1 MRTFCLLLAASMLLV
16 APALVSAGDAPT
28 ATLTVKVTGLR
39 SEKGKVKVALHASKD
54 TFPTK
59 RKLVY
64 AGLTVPVNGHRATA
78 VFPELPP
85 GDYAV
90 AAFHDE
96 DNDGRLDR
104 SVIGIPTEGTAASRN
119 PKPRMGP
126 PRWKDCKLSLEP
138 GETETEIRI
147 RY

>member
-1 MRTFCLLLAASMLLV
+1 MRKLGVMVILAVFLAAG
-16 APALVSAGDAPT
+16 PAARADEGPT
-28 ATLTVKVTGLR
+28 ARLTVKVKGLK
-39 SEKGKVKVALHASKD
+39 SEKGKVKVALHASKE
-54 TFPTK
+54 TFPTQRDK
-59 RKLVY
+59 VY
-64 AGLTVPVNGHRATA
+64 AGLTVPINGHLATA

-104 SVIGIPTEGTAASRN
+104 SVIGIPTEGTAASRD

-126 PRWKDCKLSLEP
+126 PRWKDCVLTLGE
-138 GETETEIRI
+138 GETEIEISI

>member
-1 MRTFCLLLAASMLLV
+1 MRRICLLASLLTVITVGAARSDD
-16 APALVSAGDAPT
+16 SPT

-39 SEKGKVKVALHASKD
+39 SEKGKVKVALHASED

-64 AGLTVPVNGHRATA
+64 AGLTVPVNGHQATA
-78 VFPELPP
+78 IFPELPP

-104 SVIGIPTEGTAASRN
+104 NVIGIPTEGTAASRN

-126 PRWKDCKLSLEP
+126 PRWKDCVITIP
-138 GETETEIRI
+138 TGETSIKIRV
-147 RY
+147 R

>member
-1 MRTFCLLLAASMLLV
+1 MTRCWFFVALAALLIPIPT
-16 APALVSAGDAPT
+16 AQAEDSPT
-28 ATLTVKVTGLR
+28 ATLTVVVTGLR
-39 SEKGKVKVALHASKD
+39 SEKGKVKVALHASAD

-59 RKLVY
+59 RDKVY

-78 VFPELPP
+78 IFPELPP

-104 SVIGIPTEGTAASRN
+104 SVIGIPSEGTAASRN

-126 PRWKDCKLSLEP
+126 PRWKDCVLSLPP
-138 GETETEIRI
+138 GETSIEIKT

>member
-1 MRTFCLLLAASMLLV
+1 MTRPGIVTVLALLLV
-16 APALVSAGDAPT
+16 APSVRAGDDPS
-28 ATLTVKVTGLR
+28 ATLTVKVLGLK
-39 SEKGKVKVALHASKD
+39 SEQGRVKVMLHASKD

-59 RKLVY
+59 RNQAY
-64 AGLTVPVNGHRATA
+64 AGITVPINGHRATA

-90 AAFHDE
+90 AGYHDE

-104 SVIGIPTEGTAASRN
+104 SVIGIPSEGTAASRD
-119 PKPRMGP
+119 PKRRMGP
-126 PRWKDCKLSLEP
+126 PRWKDCVITVPP
-138 GETETEIRI
+138 GDTSIEITI

>member
-1 MRTFCLLLAASMLLV
+1 MRNILLLVAVSMLLALPGV
-16 APALVSAGDAPT
+16 ALAEDTPT

-39 SEKGKVKVALHASKD
+39 SEKGKVKVALHATKD

-59 RKLVY
+59 RDKVY
-64 AGLTVPVNGHRATA
+64 AGLTIPVNGHQATA
-78 VFPELPP
+78 IFPELPP

-104 SVIGIPTEGTAASRN
+104 SVIGIPSEGTAASRD

-126 PRWKDCKLSLEP
+126 PRWKDCMITVP
-138 GETETEIRI
+138 AGETSIKIRI